1 MTATNASQLS
11 IETILPKSMLA
22 AQAAICLPEVQE
34 MLQRLSAYG
43 LGVFMPHMHDAI
55 TGRFQPL
62 GDELMQVE
70 TDLEV
75 SFRPIDEVE
84 KQAGRYL
91 PVGWCW
97 RAGAAS
103 PVAACEMASPT
114 DDDALAFVQ
123 HTMS

>member
-1 MTATNASQLS
+1 
-11 IETILPKSMLA
+11 
-22 AQAAICLPEVQE
+22 

-43 LGVFMPHMHDAI
+43 LGVFMPHMHDPI

-70 TDLEV
+70 SGLEV
-75 SFRPIDEVE
+75 SFQPLDKVANH
-84 KQAGRYL
+84 AGRYL

-97 RAGAAS
+97 RAGEAS

-114 DDDALAFVQ
+114 DDDALGDVQ
-123 HTMS
+123 HKMP

>member
-1 MTATNASQLS
+1 MIATNASQSS
-11 IETILPKSMLA
+11 IRNSLPRSMQT
-22 AQAAICLPEVQE
+22 AQSAIDLPEVQD

-43 LGVFMPHMHDAI
+43 LGVFMPHMHDAR

-70 TDLEV
+70 SGLEV
-75 SFRPIDEVE
+75 SFQPLAEVAN
-84 KQAGRYL
+84 QAGYYL

-114 DDDALAFVQ
+114 DDDALGYVQ
-123 HTMS
+123 HKMP

>member
-1 MTATNASQLS
+1 MTTTNASQLS
-11 IETILPKSMLA
+11 IENLFLKSMLTS
-22 AQAAICLPEVQE
+22 QAAICLPEVQE

-62 GDELMQVE
+62 GDELVQVE
-70 TDLEV
+70 SGLEV
-75 SFRPIDEVE
+75 SFQPMDEVE

-103 PVAACEMASPT
+103 PVAVCEMAPPT
-114 DDDALAFVQ
+114 DNDALGYVQ
-123 HTMS
+123 HKMP